1 MLSLDVARALL
12 CRLMALALV
21 PAPPAWLGV
30 GEAWT
35 LPPPGVVVVAVV
47 VAGIPGAVAM
57 RLAVVW
63 LRRDEFRRK
72 LNLDMRGDDDETV
85 PSP

>member
-1 MLSLDVARALL
+1 MARAL
-12 CRLMALALV
+12 CRLITSVALALALALPLV
-21 PAPPAWLGV
+21 APSALLLGV

-35 LPPPGVVVVAVV
+35 LVAVV
-47 VAGIPGAVAM
+47 RGILGAVAM
-57 RLAVVW
+57 RLAVAEAAWFW

-72 LNLDMRGDDDETV
+72 LNLDMRGDDEMV